1 MKKGDGIKR
10 ANIDDFEIPAPVITV
25 GRVSARGVY
34 SADRFRS
41 EAKEARESLL
51 HVNTRGGFLSSVRG
65 EAKVN
70 SEKLTNRFR

>member
-1 MKKGDGIKR
+1 MT
-10 ANIDDFEIPAPVITV
+10 EIPAPVITV